1 MNKHTPGPWRR
12 AESYRPEIQNVGT
25 SAQAPYILCA
35 DGRNVAAAMI
45 GGFEDMAEVDAN
57 ARLIAAAPELLAAA
71 EKCLPYHGPFQLP
84 TTLIEELR
92 VAIAKATGS
101 D

>member
-57 ARLIAAAPELLAAA
+57 ARLIAAAPELLEALVRLLAQAACEGSIWTDPMNEA
-71 EKCLPYHGPFQLP
+71 
-84 TTLIEELR
+84 R
-92 VAIAKATGS
+92 AAIKKATGE
-101 D
+101 